1 VTKDFAPTIDAFHR
15 LYYGDHAP
23 KTTSGRQHHTTYHG
37 IETHKCPL
45 DLWIYQEL
53 LHQIKPALVV
63 ELGTYRGGSTLFLAH
78 QLELLGGGSV
88 VSVDCVELP
97 RPRHSRI
104 TYLLG
109 RTADL
114 QIVDA
119 VRQLVPADA
128 TSPVV
133 VIHDAD
139 HHYDAVVEDLEL
151 YAPLVTPGSYLIVE
165 DSNVNGHP
173 VLHSWGPGPWEAI
186 DDFLPRHPEFVRDEN
201 CEKFFLTYNP
211 GGYLRRVAK

>member
-1 VTKDFAPTIDAFHR
+1 VTIDFAPTVEAFHR
-15 LYYGDHAP
+15 LYYGDQARER
-23 KTTSGRQHHTTYHG
+23 TAGRQHHTTYHG

-53 LHQIKPALVV
+53 LYEVRPELVV
-63 ELGTYRGGSTLFLAH
+63 ELGTFRGGSTLFLAH
-78 QLELLGGGSV
+78 QMDLLGKGRV

-104 TYLLG
+104 TYVLG
-109 RTADL
+109 KTAEPH
-114 QIVDA
+114 VA
-119 VRQLVPADA
+119 EKVRQLAP
-128 TSPVV
+128 TEGSPVL

-139 HHYDAVVEDLEL
+139 HHYAAVLEDLAL

-165 DSNVNGHP
+165 DTNVNGHP
-173 VLHSWGPGPWEAI
+173 VLSSWGPGPWEAV
-186 DDFLPRHPEFVRDEN
+186 DEFLPRHPEFARDAN

-211 GGYLRRVAK
+211 GGYLRRNIK